1 MSIVKMG
8 CKWEINTKEDY
19 DKAMEILDNNEF
31 CAEMSDDFF
40 RSNREKAEVAR
51 QRAEVTAQARVKGI
65 I

>member
-8 CKWEINTKEDY
+8 RKWEINTKEDY
-19 DKAMEILDNNEF
+19 NKAMEILDGNEF

-40 RSNREKAEVAR
+40 RSNKEKAEVAR
-51 QRAEVTAQARVKGI
+51 QRAEVIAQARAKGI

>member
-8 CKWEINTKEDY
+8 RKWEINTKEDY
-19 DKAMEILDNNEF
+19 DKAMEILDGNEF

-40 RSNREKAEVAR
+40 RSNKEKAEVAR
-51 QRAEVTAQARVKGI
+51 QRAEVIAQARAKGI